1 MNAARRSGRWSLRS
15 RALVTPR
22 RIIVGVTAASLLAA
36 CVINAIWFARSTG
49 TGRLEPIVGVL
60 GILAGI
66 TGLVAERWAAAR
78 EARDAALVAIGT
90 ELRANRDLLASP
102 AFGDDPAQPLRR
114 QVFPRLYL
122 SAVDAAFASGSLSSA
137 SDAETIT
144 ELHTWRN
151 QVVRFNSQL
160 ALAEILAFTVESESV
175 LRDLRDGL
183 HGDDGPLVRMRGSI
197 ESLLPRV
204 TAH

>member
-1 MNAARRSGRWSLRS
+1 ML
-15 RALVTPR
+15 TPR
-22 RIIVGVTAASLLAA
+22 RIIVVVTAASLIAA
-36 CVINAIWFARSTG
+36 CVINVVWFARSSG
-49 TGRLEPIVGVL
+49 TSRLEPIVGVL

-78 EARDAALVAIGT
+78 ESRDAALEAIGT
-90 ELRANRDLLASP
+90 ELRANRELLASD
-102 AFGDDPAQPLRR
+102 AFGDDPNQPLRR

-122 SAVDAAFASGSLSSA
+122 SAVDAAFASGSLSSTQ
-137 SDAETIT
+137 DAEMIT
-144 ELHTWRN
+144 ELHAWRN

-183 HGDDGPLVRMRGSI
+183 HGTDGPLARIRTAI
-197 ESLLPRV
+197 EGLLGRLAV
-204 TAH
+204 AAR

>member
-1 MNAARRSGRWSLRS
+1 MI
-15 RALVTPR
+15 TPR
-22 RIIVGVTAASLLAA
+22 RIIVVVTAASLLAA
-36 CVINAIWFARSTG
+36 CVINVIWFARSTG
-49 TGRLEPIVGVL
+49 TGRLEPVVGVL

-78 EARDAALVAIGT
+78 EAREEALQAIGT
-90 ELRANRDLLASP
+90 ELRANRDLLASD
-102 AFGDDPAQPLRR
+102 AFGDDPDQPLRR

-137 SDAETIT
+137 QNAAMIT

-183 HGDDGPLVRMRGSI
+183 HGADGPLARMRTSI
-197 ESLLPRV
+197 AGLLGQLDP
-204 TAH
+204 TSH

>member
-1 MNAARRSGRWSLRS
+1 MI
-15 RALVTPR
+15 TPR
-22 RIIVGVTAASLLAA
+22 RIIVAVTAASLLAA
-36 CVINAIWFARSTG
+36 FVINAIWFVRSTG

-78 EARDAALVAIGT
+78 EARDSALAAIGT
-90 ELRANRDLLASP
+90 ELRANRELLASD
-102 AFGDDPAQPLRR
+102 AFGDDPDQPLRR
-114 QVFPRLYL
+114 TVFPRLYL

-137 SDAETIT
+137 QDADLIT
-144 ELHTWRN
+144 ELHAWRN

-183 HGDDGPLVRMRGSI
+183 HGADGPLARMRTSI
-197 ESLLPRV
+197 EGLLGRLAAADHGV
-204 TAH
+204 VRR